1 MSYRD
6 RIEELYMKQ
15 KQLFALVVLLGGCF
29 AALADDPR
37 PEIKLTGIVCFRGT
51 CYALGEATSARPYA
65 APQRP
70 ILQPGEKFD
79 GLEILSIDE
88 KKGIV
93 TFRHNNE
100 TQRLTLAQG
109 DTPESPLGQTFN
121 LKAADSSQLLE
132 VYQELAGRTVLRS
145 PVLPG
150 AKIDLR
156 SDGALSTQTAQ
167 EALVQAF
174 ATKSIALVPKDKKF
188 AFAVPKSA
196 EARLQTIP
204 PLEDPAPAA
213 EKPNGRFPPGLL
225 KFNEADIS
233 QVLEIYQELA
243 GRTLLLAT
251 SIPHIKITIRT
262 QTECQRSE
270 VIGAL
275 ETILGLGDV
284 SVFPHQAKFVIVQP
298 STLAEPPKEF
308 VSNRDAVQTIE
319 TEVNRNGGLR
329 LEEVTPAPAGFLR
342 RDVAP
347 AGFLQRYAALCGREP
362 LPLEPDLP
370 QRRVSLRSQAPLTG
384 PEAIYALDVL
394 AAINGMRFVLVGDK
408 QVKLVRAE

>member
-51 CYALGEATSARPYA
+51 CYALGEATSSRPYA

-156 SDGALSTQTAQ
+156 SDGALSTQAAQ

-204 PLEDPAPAA
+204 PELYDAA
-213 EKPNGRFPPGLL
+213 RVDGASAVRQFFHVTLPQLRNVLLIVLLLRGIWMFTKFDVPWLLGFGGGAGEAIRTLPVFTYQRSFTYYQAGMGAALSNVMFALLLMVVTIYFIAFPP
-225 KFNEADIS
+225 
-233 QVLEIYQELA
+233 
-243 GRTLLLAT
+243 
-251 SIPHIKITIRT
+251 
-262 QTECQRSE
+262 SE
-270 VIGAL
+270 
-275 ETILGLGDV
+275 E
-284 SVFPHQAKFVIVQP
+284 
-298 STLAEPPKEF
+298 E
-308 VSNRDAVQTIE
+308 NDA
-319 TEVNRNGGLR
+319 
-329 LEEVTPAPAGFLR
+329 
-342 RDVAP
+342 
-347 AGFLQRYAALCGREP
+347 
-362 LPLEPDLP
+362 
-370 QRRVSLRSQAPLTG
+370 
-384 PEAIYALDVL
+384 
-394 AAINGMRFVLVGDK
+394 
-408 QVKLVRAE
+408 